1 MIDEIKTFTFL
12 RIVFNSKLTWIY
24 HTDMIKVELSKSV
37 GIIRRFQYIFWI
49 FSNCYAKPKQ

>member
-37 GIIRRFQYIFWI
+37 GIIRRFQYIF
-49 FSNCYAKPKQ
+49 